1 MAQRQIKMPVR
12 DKGVPR
18 KESSEEAPSQR
29 KQTEAGRYLLEV
41 DRQTKSSFSTFEAA
55 RSAAVQIKTGF
66 PILQVSIY
74 DSVSKSRTPRGAAV
88 SAAAVLLLQRRRTD
102 TPIRL
107 YGSLAPRATIGF
119 MGSAAIPGSRS

>member
-1 MAQRQIKMPVR
+1 MAQRQIKMPVK

-29 KQTEAGRYLLEV
+29 KQTEAGPGRYLLQV
-41 DRQTKSSFSTFEAA
+41 DRQTKGSFSTFEAA

-74 DSVSKSRTPRGAAV
+74 DSVSKSRTQVDLAA
-88 SAAAVLLLQRRRTD
+88 
-102 TPIRL
+102 
-107 YGSLAPRATIGF
+107 
-119 MGSAAIPGSRS
+119 RS

>member
-1 MAQRQIKMPVR
+1 MAQRQIKMPVK

-29 KQTEAGRYLLEV
+29 KQTEAGRYLLQV

-74 DSVSKSRTPRGAAV
+74 DSVSTSRTLVDLAARSSQP
-88 SAAAVLLLQRRRTD
+88 SA
-102 TPIRL
+102 P
-107 YGSLAPRATIGF
+107 S
-119 MGSAAIPGSRS
+119 

>member
-12 DKGVPR
+12 DKGVSR

-29 KQTEAGRYLLEV
+29 KQTEAGRYLLQV

-55 RSAAVQIKTGF
+55 RSAAEQIKAGF

-74 DSVSKSRTPRGAAV
+74 DSVSKSRTLVDLAARSSSQP
-88 SAAAVLLLQRRRTD
+88 SA
-102 TPIRL
+102 P
-107 YGSLAPRATIGF
+107 S
-119 MGSAAIPGSRS
+119 

>member
-1 MAQRQIKMPVR
+1 VAQRQIKMPVK
-12 DKGVPR
+12 DNGVSR

-29 KQTEAGRYLLEV
+29 KQTEAARYLLQV

-74 DSVSKSRTPRGAAV
+74 DGLSKSHTLVDLAA
-88 SAAAVLLLQRRRTD
+88 
-102 TPIRL
+102 
-107 YGSLAPRATIGF
+107 
-119 MGSAAIPGSRS
+119 RSSSQP